1 MRNEHDGLKEWM
13 AATIIAIT
21 VTTTPVFGA
30 ERGPVIVE
38 PRPPV
43 IVEEPVEP
51 RPPVIVEEPPAVV
64 VAPPPV
70 VEPRCRRQTVRK
82 YDEDGDFQGTEE
94 TETCD

>member
-13 AATIIAIT
+13 AAAIIAIT

-43 IVEEPVEP
+43 IVEEP
-51 RPPVIVEEPPAVV
+51 PAVV

-70 VEPRCRRQTVRK
+70 VDPRCRRQTVRK

-94 TETCD
+94 KETCD

>member
-13 AATIIAIT
+13 VAIIAIT

-43 IVEEPVEP
+43 IVEEP
-51 RPPVIVEEPPAVV
+51 PAVV

-70 VEPRCRRQTVRK
+70 VEPRCRRETVRK
-82 YDEDGDFQGTEE
+82 YDENGDFQGTEE
-94 TETCD
+94 KETCD

>member
-30 ERGPVIVE
+30 DFDRPDQRQAYERGPVIVE

-43 IVEEPVEP
+43 IVEEPP
-51 RPPVIVEEPPAVV
+51 VV

-94 TETCD
+94 KETCD